1 MAHGTINPAHD
12 TRVVVTTPTGT
23 TGRQVLARLLAAG
36 NVRVRAI
43 ARDPARLSPD
53 IRERIE
59 VVQGSHADPDV
70 VDRAFAD
77 VDALLWVCPPD
88 PRATSVTGAYL
99 DFTRP
104 ACDAIRAHGVRRV
117 VSVSALGRGTPVAA
131 RAGYVTVS
139 LAMDDMLA
147 ASGAACCAL
156 TLPSFMDNISRQA
169 RAIRD
174 RGMFALPIDGD
185 RRLPAVATR
194 DIASVAATLLLDR
207 AWTGT
212 AEVPVLGP
220 EDLSFNDMAGIMSDV
235 LGREVRYEQ
244 ISFEAYKAGFVAR
257 GMSEAMA
264 QGMADMARAKDEGLD
279 NAVRRTPANS
289 TPTTFRQWCDEELRP
304 LILG

>member
-1 MAHGTINPAHD
+1 
-12 TRVVVTTPTGT
+12 
-23 TGRQVLARLLAAG
+23 
-36 NVRVRAI
+36 
-43 ARDPARLSPD
+43 
-53 IRERIE
+53 
-59 VVQGSHADPDV
+59 
-70 VDRAFAD
+70 
-77 VDALLWVCPPD
+77 VCPPD

-194 DIASVAATLLLDR
+194 
-207 AWTGT
+207 
-212 AEVPVLGP
+212 
-220 EDLSFNDMAGIMSDV
+220 
-235 LGREVRYEQ
+235 
-244 ISFEAYKAGFVAR
+244 
-257 GMSEAMA
+257 
-264 QGMADMARAKDEGLD
+264 
-279 NAVRRTPANS
+279 
-289 TPTTFRQWCDEELRP
+289 
-304 LILG
+304 